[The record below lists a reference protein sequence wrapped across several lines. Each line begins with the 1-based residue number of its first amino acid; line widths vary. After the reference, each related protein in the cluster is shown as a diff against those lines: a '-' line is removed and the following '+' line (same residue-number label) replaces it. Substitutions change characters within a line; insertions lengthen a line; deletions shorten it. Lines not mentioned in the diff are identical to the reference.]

1 MVANFLGYTEKG
13 PLKNN
18 LSYDNVSGQGSI
30 CRQWDFLHESCYPP
44 QVWVEGI
51 IFSQKEK
58 NAAEVMIFPLP
69 QNFFLAIKW
78 PWLVKLLADNMLNIV
93 IKRKREFVN
102 FYDFFQWIPIFEK
115 FLNMLYGVSYIP
127 EKLIPWLSKGWDKN
141 RSRFFFRPIS
151 DVNISETVYLIYLK
165 INVWRVAGW
174 DKPFSRYRR
183 RK

>member
-1 MVANFLGYTEKG
+1 MT
-13 PLKNN
+13 
-18 LSYDNVSGQGSI
+18 YDNVSGQGSI

-69 QNFFLAIKW
+69 QIFFLAIKW

-102 FYDFFQWIPIFEK
+102 FLWFFSKNSNFWK
-115 FLNMLYGVSYIP
+115 NLNTLYGVSYIP
-127 EKLIPWLSKGWDKN
+127 EKLIPWQSKWAWFHSSYTKFKVHFGCFLQLPRNWTQIWQ
-141 RSRFFFRPIS
+141 SVIC
-151 DVNISETVYLIYLK
+151 
-165 INVWRVAGW
+165 
-174 DKPFSRYRR
+174 
-183 RK
+183 